1 MSITLDRV
9 SPSSRVRRNF
19 ASLPEVLPL
28 PNLIQTQLDSFKWFC
43 EEGLG
48 ELFTEISPIQDF
60 TGKNLDLRFI
70 SSEFRE
76 PKYSE
81 EECRTKDL
89 TFSKPLWARVELVN
103 KETGE
108 VSEQDV
114 FLGDFPWMTD
124 KGTFVI
130 NGAERV
136 VVSQL
141 VRSPGVYFTAVDD
154 PTTGR
159 RLFYGKLIPNRGAWL
174 EFETSNKDVISV
186 KVDRKR
192 KLPVTTLLRAVGY
205 SSNEEIKALFT
216 AIDLDVEHQYIQ
228 STLDRD
234 PTTNTNEGLVEVYK
248 RLRPGDPPTIDNA
261 RNLVQSL
268 FFNFR
273 RYDLAKVGRYKL
285 NRKLGL
291 ELEMS
296 QRTLTNDDLV
306 RIVGKIVELNNGKGN
321 ADDIDHLGNRRVR
334 AVGELIQQQFRVG
347 LLRMERVVRERMS
360 IVEPEKA
367 TPKELIN
374 IRPVVAAIKEFFGG
388 SQLSQF
394 MQQTNPL
401 DELTHKRRLS
411 ALGPGGLSR
420 ERAGF
425 DVRDVHYSHYGRIC
439 PIETPEGPNIGLIGS
454 LATYARVNPYGF
466 IESPFRRIE
475 KDGGK
480 DRPRV
485 SDEIVFLTADEQEL
499 ATVVQA
505 NARLDEQGFFLDE
518 RVQVHRGDAYH
529 EAPPANADFMDVS
542 PKQIVSVS
550 AALIPF
556 LEHDDANRAL
566 MGSNMQRQAVPVVR
580 PEAPIIGTGI
590 EYRAAKDS
598 GQVVLA
604 RAGGTVRSVSAAE
617 IWVEENASDAFRYKL
632 QKFIRTNQGTCFNQ
646 RPLVKVG
653 DRVEEGQVLADSYST
668 DNGELALGQN
678 ILVAFMPWEGGNYED
693 AIILSERLV
702 QDDRF
707 TSIHIEKYECE
718 ARDTKLG
725 PEEITRDIP
734 NVGEEAL
741 ADLDEN
747 GIVYIGAE
755 VGPQDILVGK
765 ITPKGETELTA
776 EERLLR
782 AIFGEKAREVKDS
795 SLRLPS
801 GEHGKVVDVAVFSRE
816 NNDELLPGVNKMIRV
831 AVAQKRKIS
840 VGDKMAGRHGNKG
853 VIAKILPV
861 EDMPFLPDGKPVD
874 IVLNPLGV
882 PSRMNIGQV
891 LETHLGWA
899 AQALGL
905 HVMTPVFDGAREPAI
920 KNALKEAGLPE
931 SGKVHLRDGRTGK
944 TFEQEI
950 TVGYI
955 YMMKLHHLV
964 EDKIHARSTGPYS
977 LITQQPLGGKA
988 QFGGQRFGE
997 MEVWALEAYG
1007 AAYILQELLTVKSDD
1022 VMGRVQTYEAIVKG
1036 EDIQPPGV
1044 PESFKVLIKELQSL
1058 GLSVE
1063 VLNDNEEEIRFIED
1077 AAAYSSPDLGIN
1089 ISGLESGE

>member
-9 SPSSRVRRNF
+9 FSSARVRRNF

-141 VRSPGVYFTAVDD
+141 VRSPGVYGTAVDD

-159 RLFYGKLIPNRGAWL
+159 RLFYAKLIPNRGAWL
-174 EFETSNKDVISV
+174 EFETSNKDVMSV

-205 SSNEEIKALFT
+205 STNEEIKALFT
-216 AIDLDVEHQYIQ
+216 AIDLDVEHQYVQ

-291 ELEMS
+291 DLEMS

-306 RIVGKIVELNNGKGN
+306 RIVGRMVELNNGKGN

-466 IESPFRRIE
+466 IESPFRRIV
-475 KDGGK
+475 KDGTK

-604 RAGGTVRSVSAAE
+604 RADGTVRSVSAAE

-882 PSRMNIGQV
+882 PSRMNIGQI

-899 AQALGL
+899 AEALGL
-905 HVMTPVFDGAREPAI
+905 HVATPVFDGAREPAI
-920 KNALKEAGLPE
+920 KKALLEAGLPE
-931 SGKVHLRDGRTGK
+931 SGKVMLRDGRTGK
-944 TFEQEI
+944 GFEQNI

-1089 ISGLESGE
+1089 ISGLESGN